1 MQENDIGPSEAVMSP
16 EDEWLSSQ
24 AQDPFIV
31 DTERTSLWED
41 AVIRLSTLYALWR
54 GY

>member
-1 MQENDIGPSEAVMSP
+1 MQENEVGRNEAVTTQN
-16 EDEWLSSQ
+16 DEWLSPQ
-24 AQDPFIV
+24 AQDNFISG
-31 DTERTSLWED
+31 TEHTSLWED